1 MAVFAI
7 HALFDMGRIVLFS
20 SPWPRGSAN
29 ITRPIEGYLMK
40 QHWWMWMVVCAC
52 ATAMAA
58 DDYKIKVDVTQ
69 QGNVFHTQASFY
81 LPLSVCQSYRYLTDY
96 DAATNIPGVVASTTT
111 RLDARKARVERSLEE
126 RILFFPIKMRMV
138 LEFTELPNLGTD
150 FVQISGEAKFYK
162 GAWRLEPEGS
172 GTVFKYRTESEPDSV
187 LPKAVIEYFIKNRL
201 NSSFEAIAKMGA
213 ERGKQPC

>member
-1 MAVFAI
+1 
-7 HALFDMGRIVLFS
+7 
-20 SPWPRGSAN
+20 
-29 ITRPIEGYLMK
+29 MK
-40 QHWWMWMVVCAC
+40 QWWCVWLMALSCAFVS
-52 ATAMAA
+52 AA
-58 DDYKIKVDVTQ
+58 DDYKIKVDVVQ
-69 QGNVFHTQASFY
+69 KGNVFHTQASFY
-81 LPLSVCQSYRYLTDY
+81 LPLNVCQSYRYLTDY
-96 DAATNIPGVVASTTT
+96 DAATNIPGVVTSITKRIDTN
-111 RLDARKARVERSLEE
+111 KAQVERVLQE
-126 RILFFPIKMRMV
+126 RILFVPIKMRMV

-172 GTVFKYRTESEPDSV
+172 GTVFKYHTESEPDSV

>member
-1 MAVFAI
+1 
-7 HALFDMGRIVLFS
+7 
-20 SPWPRGSAN
+20 
-29 ITRPIEGYLMK
+29 MK
-40 QHWWMWMVVCAC
+40 QRWWMWMVVCAC
-52 ATAMAA
+52 ATAMAT

-96 DAATNIPGVVASTTT
+96 DAATHIPGVVASTTT

-138 LEFTELPNLGTD
+138 LEMTELPNLGTD
-150 FVQISGEAKFYK
+150 FVQISGEAKSYK

-172 GTVFKYRTESEPDSV
+172 GTLFKYRTESEPDS
-187 LPKAVIEYFIKNRL
+187 LFPKAVIEYFIKNRL
-201 NSSFEAIAKMGA
+201 NSSFEAMAIAGA
-213 ERGKQPC
+213 QRAKQPC